1 MKKSL
6 KYREVICDARRVVV
20 KIGSRVLVQRTGRPD
35 VLATVYQGEGRSI
48 VALASWA
55 TDTARVRLAVDWT
68 RLGLDPANA
77 RIVAPEL
84 PGYQPAASFGPYDP
98 IPVAPG
104 RGWLLLFETTLANPG
119 SGDTHSTGMNR

>member
-1 MKKSL
+1 
-6 KYREVICDARRVVV
+6 
-20 KIGSRVLVQRTGRPD
+20 
-35 VLATVYQGEGRSI
+35 
-48 VALASWA
+48 VAVASWA

-84 PGYQPAASFGPYDP
+84 TGYQPAASFGPYDA

-104 RGWLLLFETTLANPG
+104 RGWLLLFETTPAKPG
-119 SGDTHSTGMNR
+119 S